1 MNKKHILTLS
11 LLLGLSIALFAQVPL
26 SKNAVGLHLG
36 SQSGTG
42 YSMRFFGP
50 QHGLQ
55 VTLGALTWGSDKVYF
70 PDKQYYWYED
80 EDYNFIWAPEPI
92 YYDENNPPPDTL
104 LTMTK
109 NGRLDK
115 INLGLNHIW
124 VLDTFNVF
132 SYKDHGRLYLMTG
145 GSYEFHRQTKFKKDY
160 RWVQGDEN
168 HSSYFEQLDHSD
180 PIQESKPEHRWTA
193 GLGLGV
199 DIAISKNFRGALEI
213 PITYN
218 WDNRISYIPQIGIYY
233 YFK

>member
-1 MNKKHILTLS
+1 MNKKHILTLG
-11 LLLGLSIALFAQVPL
+11 LLLGLSLALFAQVPL

-50 QHGLQ
+50 KQGLQ
-55 VTLGALTWGSDKVYF
+55 VTLGALTWGNDNVYF
-70 PDKQYYWYED
+70 PEKQYYWYDDDTEFGWSAGG
-80 EDYNFIWAPEPI
+80 Y
-92 YYDENNPPPDTL
+92 YYDGDLVPPDTL
-104 LTMTK
+104 LTMTQK
-109 NGRLDK
+109 GRLDK
-115 INLGLNHIW
+115 INLGLNHIL

-132 SYKDHGRLYLMTG
+132 GYKDHGRLYLMTG
-145 GSYEFHRQTKFKKDY
+145 GAYEFHRQTKFSKDY
-160 RWVQGDEN
+160 RWVEGDAEN
-168 HSSYFEQLDHSD
+168 SPYFEKVDNSA
-180 PIQESKPEHRWTA
+180 PIQDSKPEHRWTA

-199 DIAISKNFRGALEI
+199 DIAISKNFRGALEF